1 MLNNKSALIKAN
13 RDSDV
18 NRSDILQLKKVL
30 QLFNLEIATSNALLS
45 SLDGQYQYYFVEA
58 PSTASWRDILP
69 QELLNLASNA
79 QVVIFNARPQVI
91 CPELALMANIRGVL
105 NASDGVE
112 TQLRAI
118 ERIMQGELWFT
129 RSVLSKGFL
138 SLLKKQIRK
147 PSLELAKRQAD
158 LLTKLTNRER
168 TVIKMISQGAQNQEI
183 ANQLHISDHTVKTH
197 IYSAFRKTNSR
208 NRIELA
214 NWAQRHLPQIN

>member
-1 MLNNKSALIKAN
+1 MQDGKKAIIKAN

-18 NRSDILQLKKVL
+18 NRTDILQLKKVL
-30 QLFNLEIATSNALLS
+30 QLFNLEIETSNALLS
-45 SLDGQYQYYFVEA
+45 SLDGHYHYYFIEA
-58 PSTASWRDILP
+58 PSTASWRDMLP
-69 QELLNLASNA
+69 QELLTLASKA
-79 QVVIFNARPQVI
+79 QVVIFNARAQVI
-91 CPELALMANIRGVL
+91 CPELALMANVRGVL
-105 NASDGVE
+105 NANDGVE
-112 TQLRAI
+112 IQLRAI

-138 SLLKKQIRK
+138 SLLAKQVRK
-147 PSLELAKRQAD
+147 PSMELAKRQVD

-183 ANQLHISDHTVKTH
+183 ANQLHISGHTVKTH

-214 NWAQRHLPQIN
+214 NWAQRHLPQVN